1 MSSPNLLAKRPV
13 VDDNWGMSS
22 MRTIEVSSEFY
33 ETLETE
39 AKAMGLTVPAYVQ
52 FLEKSR
58 VRGHDA
64 TFADAAKHVFSSYP
78 QTLKKLAQ

>member
-1 MSSPNLLAKRPV
+1 
-13 VDDNWGMSS
+13 

-33 ETLETE
+33 ETLEAE

-52 FLEKSR
+52 FLEKTR

-64 TFADAAKHVFSSYP
+64 AFVDAAKHVFANYP